1 MIHTLDT
8 IMSEYYQHVDVYKKM
23 QHDVEDII
31 NTLIEA
37 NHIKISTMS
46 LRIKSEQALRNKVIS
61 KDKYQHL
68 EDITDILGC
77 RILTL
82 FESDVER
89 ILELLEDTF
98 EVCEIVDK
106 RKKSKH
112 NRIEFGY
119 NSVHMVVKFTDER
132 CKLVEYQKYQDIRFE
147 IQLRTVLQHAWAE
160 VEHGLGYKSYYEP
173 PMDIKRKLNRLA
185 GTLEILDEEFEA
197 IRYEITLYNQSMNK
211 VEKILKTDI
220 NKESLTAFANKSELI
235 QEMVAQVADK
245 YHFTV
250 IQDPAIFSQQRLVAK
265 LNFYGYQYI
274 HELNDDMHQYQKS
287 ILAIGE
293 ELSQKINY
301 DITSINYYS
310 PILWFSFIPVI
321 KNLLAERDASSENI
335 VDDVILEAFKMNNGS
350 ICNKNVAPILFW
362 VRHFLITA
370 FYKECQPFFNA
381 DIALFCF
388 QLIADAKAFS
398 PIRGMPIQEVFETA
412 QRNAL

>member
-160 VEHGLGYKSYYEP
+160 VEHGLGYKSYYVRY
-173 PMDIKRKLNRLA
+173 MS
-185 GTLEILDEEFEA
+185 DE
-197 IRYEITLYNQSMNK
+197 
-211 VEKILKTDI
+211 
-220 NKESLTAFANKSELI
+220 
-235 QEMVAQVADK
+235 
-245 YHFTV
+245 
-250 IQDPAIFSQQRLVAK
+250 
-265 LNFYGYQYI
+265 
-274 HELNDDMHQYQKS
+274 
-287 ILAIGE
+287 
-293 ELSQKINY
+293 
-301 DITSINYYS
+301 
-310 PILWFSFIPVI
+310 
-321 KNLLAERDASSENI
+321 
-335 VDDVILEAFKMNNGS
+335 
-350 ICNKNVAPILFW
+350 
-362 VRHFLITA
+362 
-370 FYKECQPFFNA
+370 
-381 DIALFCF
+381 
-388 QLIADAKAFS
+388 
-398 PIRGMPIQEVFETA
+398 
-412 QRNAL
+412 

>member
-98 EVCEIVDK
+98 EVSEIVDK

-350 ICNKNVAPILFW
+350 IFN
-362 VRHFLITA
+362 
-370 FYKECQPFFNA
+370 FFMEHH
-381 DIALFCF
+381 L
-388 QLIADAKAFS
+388 Q
-398 PIRGMPIQEVFETA
+398 
-412 QRNAL
+412 

>member
-1 MIHTLDT
+1 
-8 IMSEYYQHVDVYKKM
+8 
-23 QHDVEDII
+23 
-31 NTLIEA
+31 
-37 NHIKISTMS
+37 
-46 LRIKSEQALRNKVIS
+46 
-61 KDKYQHL
+61 
-68 EDITDILGC
+68 
-77 RILTL
+77 
-82 FESDVER
+82 
-89 ILELLEDTF
+89 
-98 EVCEIVDK
+98 
-106 RKKSKH
+106 
-112 NRIEFGY
+112 
-119 NSVHMVVKFTDER
+119 MVVKFTDER

-235 QEMVAQVADK
+235 QEMVAQFADK

-350 ICNKNVAPILFW
+350 IFN
-362 VRHFLITA
+362 
-370 FYKECQPFFNA
+370 FFMEHH
-381 DIALFCF
+381 L
-388 QLIADAKAFS
+388 Q
-398 PIRGMPIQEVFETA
+398 
-412 QRNAL
+412 

>member
-1 MIHTLDT
+1 
-8 IMSEYYQHVDVYKKM
+8 
-23 QHDVEDII
+23 
-31 NTLIEA
+31 
-37 NHIKISTMS
+37 
-46 LRIKSEQALRNKVIS
+46 
-61 KDKYQHL
+61 
-68 EDITDILGC
+68 
-77 RILTL
+77 
-82 FESDVER
+82 
-89 ILELLEDTF
+89 
-98 EVCEIVDK
+98 
-106 RKKSKH
+106 
-112 NRIEFGY
+112 
-119 NSVHMVVKFTDER
+119 MVVKFTDER
-132 CKLVEYQKYQDIRFE
+132 CKLVEYQKYQHIRFE

-350 ICNKNVAPILFW
+350 IFN
-362 VRHFLITA
+362 
-370 FYKECQPFFNA
+370 FFMEHH
-381 DIALFCF
+381 L
-388 QLIADAKAFS
+388 Q
-398 PIRGMPIQEVFETA
+398 
-412 QRNAL
+412 